1 VRRSLLRAIGCPFGP
16 AVVRPCEQHRDEVV
30 EGLLRTV
37 PRLRYSGRDGKAFR
51 AAIPT
56 MFGRPTQTRS
66 SSERRS
72 QPQEIQMS
80 KNIRKADP
88 LEAEPTAHVDV
99 SSSLWDSVGQ
109 PDYGAARFKGEVHPD
124 RAVSVAAVV

>member
-37 PRLRYSGRDGKAFR
+37 PRLRHSGRDGKAFR

-80 KNIRKADP
+80 KNIRKADRSKP
-88 LEAEPTAHVDV
+88 NPQHT
-99 SSSLWDSVGQ
+99 SM
-109 PDYGAARFKGEVHPD
+109 
-124 RAVSVAAVV
+124 